1 MIHRIVRRCARLL
14 RSFGKQEREFARFLA
29 LTTRHPSDKWATHNY
44 TAKYFQHFQPLRNRK
59 DLGFLEIGVGGY
71 ENDKTGYAN
80 SSLGGESLRFWKD
93 YFPNTMIF
101 GIDIQDKSGLE
112 EDRIVILQGSQTDEE
127 FLRSVVRRIGS
138 LDVVIDDGSHINS
151 HVIQT
156 FKFLFPLLNEGG
168 IYVIEDTQTSYWPG
182 DYGGDSENLNNMKTM
197 MGFFKSLVDGLNHAE
212 FEQRNYSPTYFDQNI
227 VSIQFY
233 HNLIFVFKGKND
245 CPSNRKRD

>member
-1 MIHRIVRRCARLL
+1 M
-14 RSFGKQEREFARFLA
+14 
-29 LTTRHPSDKWATHNY
+29 
-44 TAKYFQHFQPLRNRK
+44 
-59 DLGFLEIGVGGY
+59 GGY